1 MIRRQRARKRVRPLR
16 RRAAGKAPIGRA
28 RAALRTFRKASL
40 LAVAMTSL
48 LLMITDPQSAD
59 AEEPQ
64 TAGAEAAAATATGA
78 ANEQAR
84 AGSRQ
89 TPSADARQKRASVAS
104 APPGDHEDPTLDT
117 SEVAKA
123 AGNEAK
129 RTFRELKRAALASLP
144 KLALVLGLLA
154 AAWLTVRAMRLV
166 LRRTLH
172 EWPRSTAMVALSG
185 VAIWSIALG
194 ICVTVIAGDVR
205 AFLGSVGLL
214 GLAASWALQTPIE
227 SFTGWLLN
235 AFKGYYR
242 TGDRVEVGDVFGDI
256 YRIDVLTTT
265 VWEIGSPFR
274 PGFVHAEQPTGRLI
288 TFPNN
293 QILTGSVV
301 NLTRDFP
308 YLWDELSV
316 SVANESDI
324 RYAMAVLE
332 RIATELLAGTMRDP
346 ALQYQSVLQREG
358 LEETVPD
365 HPQVF
370 VSAEDAWT
378 SLQVRYLVHA
388 RQRRKWKTELILRV
402 GEELARPEHLERI
415 IPVVPRQQI
424 QLIGTDGRA
433 RNVQWFEPPPEEG

>member
-1 MIRRQRARKRVRPLR
+1 M
-16 RRAAGKAPIGRA
+16 
-28 RAALRTFRKASL
+28 
-40 LAVAMTSL
+40 
-48 LLMITDPQSAD
+48 
-59 AEEPQ
+59 
-64 TAGAEAAAATATGA
+64 
-78 ANEQAR
+78 
-84 AGSRQ
+84 
-89 TPSADARQKRASVAS
+89 
-104 APPGDHEDPTLDT
+104 
-117 SEVAKA
+117 
-123 AGNEAK
+123 
-129 RTFRELKRAALASLP
+129 
-144 KLALVLGLLA
+144 
-154 AAWLTVRAMRLV
+154 
-166 LRRTLH
+166 
-172 EWPRSTAMVALSG
+172 
-185 VAIWSIALG
+185 
-194 ICVTVIAGDVR
+194 
-205 AFLGSVGLL
+205 
-214 GLAASWALQTPIE
+214 
-227 SFTGWLLN
+227 
-235 AFKGYYR
+235 
-242 TGDRVEVGDVFGDI
+242 
-256 YRIDVLTTT
+256 
-265 VWEIGSPFR
+265 
-274 PGFVHAEQPTGRLI
+274 HAEQPTGRLI

-365 HPQVF
+365 HPQIF

-402 GEELARPEHLERI
+402 AEELARPEHLERI